1 MGVSPCVLAVDDEAA
16 ALRILTLQL
25 VQRGARVVAA
35 HDGPDALR
43 LAEEEHPDVA
53 VVDVRMPG
61 MNGIDILRSLK
72 ARYSIPVIMITAAP
86 NEADRRA
93 SLEAGAEAYLAKP
106 IDPDDLYQQVRN
118 ALRGH

>member
-1 MGVSPCVLAVDDEAA
+1 MSVSPCVLAVDDEAA

-35 HDGPDALR
+35 HDGPEALR

-93 SLEAGAEAYLAKP
+93 SREAGAEAYLAKP
-106 IDPDDLYQQVRN
+106 IDPDDLYDQVRR
-118 ALRGH
+118 ALCGH